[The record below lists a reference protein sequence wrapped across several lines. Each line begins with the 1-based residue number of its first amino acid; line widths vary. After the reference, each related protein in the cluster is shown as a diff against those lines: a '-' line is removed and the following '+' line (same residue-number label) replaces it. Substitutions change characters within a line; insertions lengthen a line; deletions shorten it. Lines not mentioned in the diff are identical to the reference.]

1 MKKLTIRTRLLLLLT
16 FLQFISLCNAGVIDK
31 YKNDL
36 RANRLALKDNAIWI
50 AASKGLVRYDKA
62 LGKVSSA
69 SEELGIDSDIEYLAI
84 TSTSDNSLW
93 FSSEEYGVVKYDGEV
108 RNYSDSKY
116 SAKISHRYIYSFVAD
131 SQGRVFCGDLDHIFY
146 VDNLTPIDEYYY
158 CKQLYYLTNGA
169 AASLPGRP
177 IIDMSFDSNDN
188 LWILSNNK
196 NASYKDGRQGLAT
209 LVKKEKDDLD
219 ELLKKEYVY
228 PYRAV
233 DAESLLE
240 FDKINATSIVV
251 DNEDNIW
258 FTSDMGIHYY
268 NQTTEKDSIINSTTH
283 SAIPNEHFYANE
295 KDSNGNI
302 WFSSST
308 TLLKYSGTKFSTY
321 TCSNYNE
328 ARAILCDG
336 NIVWVL
342 LKNDKLLK
350 YQSRKFKV
358 IDLSPALTGINES
371 IAEAPKAKAFVSN
384 GVLNI
389 ENAEG
394 INSVMV
400 YDAMGKVIT
409 SANANGATSTQIAL
423 PSNTKGLLIVK
434 INNDVVKVIC
444 D

>member
-1 MKKLTIRTRLLLLLT
+1 MKNINLTLRILLILI
-16 FLQFISLCNAGVIDK
+16 FSLSYNLSYAGWLDE
-31 YKNDL
+31 YKNEL
-36 RANRLALKDNAIWI
+36 HTNRLALKDNAIWI
-50 AASKGLVRYDKA
+50 VASKGLVKYDKA
-62 LGKVSSA
+62 LETVSSA
-69 SEELGIDSDIEYLAI
+69 SDELGVNSNIEYLSIA
-84 TSTSDNSLW
+84 TAPDNSLW
-93 FSSEEYGVVKYDGEV
+93 FASEDMGIQKYNGQVSDYFAGDTRSLYGFY
-108 RNYSDSKY
+108 Y
-116 SAKISHRYIYSFVAD
+116 AFAFD
-131 SQGRVFCGDLDHIFY
+131 SQGRVFSGEMEHIFY
-146 VDNLTPIDEYYY
+146 VDNLIPIDQFPY
-158 CKQLYYLTNGA
+158 CKQLFILATSGIPA
-169 AASLPGRP
+169 CSGRP
-177 IIDMSFDSNDN
+177 VMDMAFDSNDN
-188 LWILSNNK
+188 LWILSDNH
-196 NASYKDGRQGLAT
+196 NAYYDDGENGFAT
-209 LVKKEKDDLD
+209 LVKKSKAGINEALKDIGYNYSYKLI
-219 ELLKKEYVY
+219 Y
-228 PYRAV
+228 P
-233 DAESLLE
+233 EPILE
-240 FDKINATSIVV
+240 FDEIYSTSLVV

-258 FTSDMGIHYY
+258 FTADDGIHYY
-268 NQTTEKDSIINSTTH
+268 NQVTGVDSLINHTTH
-283 SAIPNEHFYANE
+283 SEIPNEHFYIAE

>member
-1 MKKLTIRTRLLLLLT
+1 MKNINLNLRILLILIFVLSYN
-16 FLQFISLCNAGVIDK
+16 ISYAGWLDE
-31 YKNDL
+31 YKNEL
-36 RANRLALKDNAIWI
+36 HTNRLALKDNAIWI
-50 AASKGLVRYDKA
+50 AASKGLVKYDKA
-62 LGKVSSA
+62 LETVSSA
-69 SEELGIDSDIEYLAI
+69 SDELGVNSNIEYLSIA
-84 TSTSDNSLW
+84 TAPDNSLW
-93 FSSEEYGVVKYDGEV
+93 FASEDMGIQKYNGQVSDYFAGDTRSLYGFY
-108 RNYSDSKY
+108 Y
-116 SAKISHRYIYSFVAD
+116 AFAFD
-131 SQGRVFCGDLDHIFY
+131 SQGRVFSGEMEHIFY
-146 VDNLTPIDEYYY
+146 VDNLIPIDQFPY
-158 CKQLYYLTNGA
+158 CKQLFTLATSGIPA
-169 AASLPGRP
+169 CSGRP
-177 IIDMSFDSNDN
+177 VMDMAFDSNDN
-188 LWILSNNK
+188 LWILSDNH
-196 NASYKDGRQGLAT
+196 NAYYDDGENGFAT
-209 LVKKEKDDLD
+209 LVKKSKAGINEALKDIGYNYSYKLIYPEPILVFD
-219 ELLKKEYVY
+219 EIYST
-228 PYRAV
+228 
-233 DAESLLE
+233 SL
-240 FDKINATSIVV
+240 VV

-258 FTSDMGIHYY
+258 FTADDGIHYY
-268 NQTTEKDSIINSTTH
+268 NQVTGVDSLINHTTH
-283 SAIPNEHFYANE
+283 SEIPNEHFYIAE

-308 TLLKYSGTKFSTY
+308 TLLKYNGIKFSTY

-336 NIVWVL
+336 NIVWIL

-389 ENAEG
+389 EKAEG